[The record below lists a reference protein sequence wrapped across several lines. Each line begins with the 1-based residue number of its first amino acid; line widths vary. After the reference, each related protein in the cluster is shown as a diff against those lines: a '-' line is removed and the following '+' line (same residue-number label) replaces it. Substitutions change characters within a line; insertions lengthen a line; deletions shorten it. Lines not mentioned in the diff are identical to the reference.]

1 MKMERKEQQEIYN
14 ITLSQK
20 QNKTK
25 QLTKQTTTMMLLLL
39 LLLLLCYFTK

>member
-1 MKMERKEQQEIYN
+1 MERKEQQATYISFPK
-14 ITLSQK
+14 TK

-25 QLTKQTTTMMLLLL
+25 QLTKQTTPIKPMLLL